1 MRALGYVRVSTQD
14 QIEGI
19 GLDAQRGRIAA
30 WAEATSTD
38 LTEIIT
44 DAGISGTRPLADR
57 PGGARISALL
67 TARHSDVDTVVIARL
82 DRLGRDAAETL
93 SYFKAF
99 AKGSVG
105 LVSIADRLDLSTPQ
119 GRAMAGVSAVF
130 SELERALIAQRTAD
144 ALGELRSR
152 GQVYGA
158 IPFGFNREG
167 NRLISD
173 DTEQRVLARMRR
185 MRSRGLSYARIASKL
200 NSADIAAKRGG
211 PWHSMSVRSTL
222 KTSSQVGRIETEVA
236 A

>member
-1 MRALGYVRVSTQD
+1 VKALGYIRVSTAEQVLD
-14 QIEGI
+14 GI
-19 GLDAQRGRIAA
+19 GLDAQRSRISA
-30 WAEATSTD
+30 WCEATGAE
-38 LTEIIT
+38 LVEVIE
-44 DAGISGTRPLADR
+44 DAGVSGTRPLADR
-57 PGGARISALL
+57 SGGARIASLL
-67 TARHSDVDTVVIARL
+67 ASRNPPVDAVVVSRL

-93 SYFKAF
+93 NYFKAF

-167 NRLISD
+167 NRLIPD
-173 DTEQRVLARMRR
+173 NAEQRVLARIRR
-185 MRSRGLSYARIASKL
+185 LRGRGFSYDRIARSL
-200 NSADIAAKRGG
+200 NGSGVRAKRGG
-211 PWHSMSVRSTL
+211 RWSSMSVRSVFLTAPR
-222 KTSSQVGRIETEVA
+222 VGCIEA
-236 A
+236 AA